1 MGRNEEQLL
10 SKDAYEVHRA
20 AEGLEEA
27 RLSAAVRN
35 GMVRGRKR
43 GARRNYYLGAGM
55 AASLVALVLL
65 SFSFIGAS
73 TVGVGTDTAQRTD
86 PGEQS
91 TFEHFSAFNDP
102 VLSNALQQ
110 GLVVPVQQNAVN
122 KGLQLDM
129 AGAVTDGRKIY
140 LLYSVHNNTGKE
152 VTTAENS
159 LTYGGMK
166 VSSYQASLNI
176 APGDSLIRPGETTY
190 FAYSANLSPEA
201 QYTKEVNFTV
211 TLKETSAKALSF
223 SSGKYRTDLKVAFN
237 LDPDMLKDRIHT
249 YDADQALI
257 VAGQRIIVHK
267 VVYTPLNSYADLEY
281 DKTNDKQIF
290 ELIHPV
296 LKGTKGEKSERLGYR
311 SSDIQY
317 NIIMGK
323 DYPYDC
329 TLIFKNSQF
338 DRHDSASFAVAGI
351 SALDRDKMKLVVDL
365 DQKRIIESPVS
376 GIKIVK
382 KDGEMGS
389 AGSVMFQHEVPR
401 SFRSSFYF
409 SLQLSNKFI
418 DAKGRTHQP
427 SNGGPISSSSGGG
440 EEDTQLYQDLYDFG
454 ENAKDLP
461 QPLTI
466 PIERYWNPIMEAKS
480 VTLHPEE

>member
-1 MGRNEEQLL
+1 MMGQNEEQLL
-10 SKDAYEVHRA
+10 SKDAYEIHRT
-20 AEGLEEA
+20 AERLEEA

-43 GARRNYYLGAGM
+43 GARRNYSLGAGM
-55 AASLVALVLL
+55 AASFVVLVLL
-65 SFSFIGAS
+65 GISFIGAS
-73 TVGVGTDTAQRTD
+73 TVGVGTDTAQR
-86 PGEQS
+86 S
-91 TFEHFSAFNDP
+91 THREWSGFAPFLAINDP
-102 VLSNALQQ
+102 ILSNALQQ
-110 GLVVPVQQNAVN
+110 DLVTPVYLGVEKN
-122 KGLQLDM
+122 GYELDM

-140 LLYSVHNNTGKE
+140 LLYSVHNNTDKE
-152 VTTAENS
+152 MMTAGNTLS
-159 LTYGGMK
+159 YGGVE
-166 VSSYQASLNI
+166 VSSYRAMLAI
-176 APGDSLIRPGETTY
+176 PPGDSLIRPGETTY

-211 TLKETSAKALSF
+211 TLTETSAKALSS
-223 SSGKYRTDLKVAFN
+223 SSGKHRTDLEVAFN
-237 LDPDMLKDRIHT
+237 LDPDMLKDRIQT
-249 YDADQALI
+249 YKSDQVLT
-257 VAGQRIIVHK
+257 VAGQRIIVQQ
-267 VVYTPLNSYADLEY
+267 VEYTPLNSYVDLEY
-281 DKTNDKQIF
+281 DQTNDKQIF
-290 ELIHPV
+290 ELIYPV
-296 LKGTKGEKSERLGYR
+296 LKGTKGEESERLGYR

-329 TLIFKNSQF
+329 TLIFKNSHF

-351 SALDRDKMKLVVDL
+351 SALDKDKMKLVVDL
-365 DQKRIIESPVS
+365 DKKRIIESPVS

-382 KDGEMGS
+382 KDGELGS
-389 AGSVMFQHEVPR
+389 AGSVMFQHEVPK

-409 SLQLSNKFI
+409 NLQLSNKFI
-418 DAKGRTHQP
+418 DAKGRTHLP

-461 QPLTI
+461 QPLTV

-480 VTLHPEE
+480 VTLHPE